1 MRRNTGSTRALPD
14 AGADGVQSMPLFYLP
29 LILFAGTMRIMFDSM
44 PPATSSRRE
53 PLN

>member
-1 MRRNTGSTRALPD
+1 
-14 AGADGVQSMPLFYLP
+14 MPLFYLP
-29 LILFAGTMRIMFDSM
+29 LILFAGTLRIMFDSM